1 MPKLSVIIPTH
12 KRADILTECLRCLE
26 RQTVAHDI
34 EVIIVSDGHDD
45 KTSALFANSTWHVSV
60 KFFEVEKSQQGSA
73 RNEGLRHATGDI
85 VLFIGD
91 DIFLEPDACEVHLS
105 AHCPHPQPL
114 PRSGG
119 GETSAASGE
128 GAKAV
133 LGFTTWDPTVGITP
147 VMTWLEKSGW
157 QFGYPTLNRR
167 HATGAGPFVS
177 PDVQHRYTYTSHI
190 SLPLSVAKK
199 HLFRTDVHLYGWEDV
214 EWGMRLKNAG
224 VRLLYEPRTKALHH
238 HRMTLEDSLKR
249 MEILGRSAVEIQ
261 KKVPEFDR
269 VPKGWKL
276 CAYRV
281 LSLLPTMAGKHRK
294 AFLQGM
300 MEVTSVSASS

>member
-1 MPKLSVIIPTH
+1 MPRLSVIIPTH
-12 KRADILTECLRCLE
+12 KRAKILSECLRHLE
-26 RQTVAHDI
+26 RQTIASDI
-34 EVIIVSDGHDD
+34 EVIIVSDGHDE
-45 KTSALFANSTWHVSV
+45 KTSALFANSTWRVPV
-60 KFFEVEKSQQGSA
+60 QFFEIEKSQQGSA
-73 RNEGLRHATGDI
+73 RNEGLTHATGEY

-91 DIFLEPDACEVHLS
+91 DAFLEPNACEVHLS

-114 PRSGG
+114 PRSEG
-119 GETSAASGE
+119 GETSVASGE

-133 LGFTTWDPTVGITP
+133 LGYTTWDPSVGITP

-157 QFGYPTLNRR
+157 QFGYPTISGFAHNFI
-167 HATGAGPFVS
+167 PS
-177 PDVQHRYTYTSHI
+177 EIQHRFTYTIHI
-190 SLPLSVAKK
+190 SLSLSEAKK

-224 VRLLYEPRTKALHH
+224 VRLLYEPRAKALHH

-249 MEILGRSAVEIQ
+249 METLGRSAVEIQ

-276 CAYRV
+276 YAYRI
-281 LSLLPTMAGKHRK
+281 LSLMPTLAGNHRK

-300 MEVTSVSASS
+300 AAATSL